1 MHIMS
6 SYSKNYAKDAKACK
20 LLQTTAYGARI
31 SPSNTGQAGKDGKMD
46 GNDVLNVKEAAEL
59 LRVNAV
65 TVRALA
71 HDGAIPAAKV
81 GNQWRFTRDALM
93 AYLRGE
99 YEREAPRTKDE

>member
-1 MHIMS
+1 M
-6 SYSKNYAKDAKACK
+6 
-20 LLQTTAYGARI
+20 
-31 SPSNTGQAGKDGKMD
+31 GKDGEMD

-99 YEREAPRTKDE
+99 YEREAPRSKGK